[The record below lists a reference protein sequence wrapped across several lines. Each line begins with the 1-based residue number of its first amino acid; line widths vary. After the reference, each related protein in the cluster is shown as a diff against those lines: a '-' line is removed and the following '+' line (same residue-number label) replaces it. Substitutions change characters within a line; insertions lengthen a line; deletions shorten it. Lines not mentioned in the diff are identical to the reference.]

1 VFKEYIL
8 HYIKMDPKNIPN
20 VVKQILQDRE
30 LPMNKKMTAF
40 MMFMPKLPED
50 PKMDEV
56 ISDNVII
63 GEKVK
68 SLIDSGKIE
77 FGKFDKNFNLDVKVL

>member
-1 VFKEYIL
+1 
-8 HYIKMDPKNIPN
+8 MDPSKIPN

-50 PKMDEV
+50 PKLD
-56 ISDNVII
+56 VII
-63 GEKVK
+63 NDNLMVGEKIK
-68 SLIDSGKIE
+68 SLIDEGKIE
-77 FGKFDKNFNLDVKVL
+77 LGGFDKDFRLEVKVL

>member
-1 VFKEYIL
+1 
-8 HYIKMDPKNIPN
+8 MDPSKIPN

-50 PKMDEV
+50 PKLNAV
-56 ISDNVII
+56 INDNLVV
-63 GEKVK
+63 GEKIK
-68 SLIDSGKIE
+68 SLIDDGKIE
-77 FGKFDKNFNLDVKVL
+77 LGKFDNNFRLGVKVL

>member
-1 VFKEYIL
+1 MDISNYN
-8 HYIKMDPKNIPN
+8 MDPSKIPN

-50 PKMDEV
+50 PKVDAFVNENLV
-56 ISDNVII
+56 V
-63 GEKVK
+63 GEKIK
-68 SLIDSGKIE
+68 SLIDDGKIE
-77 FGKFDKNFNLDVKVL
+77 IGKFDKNFHLDVKVL

>member
-1 VFKEYIL
+1 
-8 HYIKMDPKNIPN
+8 MDPSKIPN

-50 PKMDEV
+50 PKLD
-56 ISDNVII
+56 VII
-63 GEKVK
+63 NDNLMVGEQIK
-68 SLIDSGKIE
+68 SLIHEGKIE
-77 FGKFDKNFNLDVKVL
+77 LGKFDKDFRLNVKVL

>member
-1 VFKEYIL
+1 
-8 HYIKMDPKNIPN
+8 MDPKNIPN

-50 PKMDEV
+50 PKLDA
-56 ISDNVII
+56 IINDNLVV
-63 GEKVK
+63 GEKIK
-68 SLIDSGKIE
+68 SLINEGKIE
-77 FGKFDKNFNLDVKVL
+77 LGKFDKDFSLDVKVL

>member
-1 VFKEYIL
+1 
-8 HYIKMDPKNIPN
+8 MDPSKIPN

-50 PKMDEV
+50 PKLNAV
-56 ISDNVII
+56 INDNLVV
-63 GEKVK
+63 GEKIK
-68 SLIDSGKIE
+68 SLVDDGKIE
-77 FGKFDKNFNLDVKVL
+77 LGKFDNNFRLDVKVL

>member
-1 VFKEYIL
+1 
-8 HYIKMDPKNIPN
+8 MDPKNIPN

-50 PKMDEV
+50 PKLDEV
-56 ISDNVII
+56 VNKNLMV
-63 GEKVK
+63 GEKIK
-68 SLIDSGKIE
+68 SLVDDGKIE
-77 FGKFDKNFNLDVKVL
+77 LGKFDKDFRLDVKVL

>member
-1 VFKEYIL
+1 
-8 HYIKMDPKNIPN
+8 MDPSKIPN

-50 PKMDEV
+50 PKLD
-56 ISDNVII
+56 VII
-63 GEKVK
+63 NDNLMVGEKIK
-68 SLIDSGKIE
+68 SLIDEGKIE
-77 FGKFDKNFNLDVKVL
+77 LGGFDKDFRLNVKVL

>member
-1 VFKEYIL
+1 
-8 HYIKMDPKNIPN
+8 MDPKNIPN

-50 PKMDEV
+50 PKLDEV
-56 ISDNVII
+56 VNKNLVV
-63 GEKVK
+63 GEKIK
-68 SLIDSGKIE
+68 SLVDDGKIE
-77 FGKFDKNFNLDVKVL
+77 LGKFDKDFHLDVKVL

>member
-1 VFKEYIL
+1 
-8 HYIKMDPKNIPN
+8 MDPKNIPN

-50 PKMDEV
+50 PKLD
-56 ISDNVII
+56 VII
-63 GEKVK
+63 NDNLMVGEKIK
-68 SLIDSGKIE
+68 SLIDKGKIE
-77 FGKFDKNFNLDVKVL
+77 LGKFDKDFSLDVKVL

>member
-1 VFKEYIL
+1 
-8 HYIKMDPKNIPN
+8 MDPSKIPN

-50 PKMDEV
+50 PKLNAV
-56 ISDNVII
+56 IYDNLAV
-63 GEKVK
+63 GEKIK
-68 SLIDSGKIE
+68 TLIDDGKIE
-77 FGKFDKNFNLDVKVL
+77 LGKFNKDFRLDVKVL